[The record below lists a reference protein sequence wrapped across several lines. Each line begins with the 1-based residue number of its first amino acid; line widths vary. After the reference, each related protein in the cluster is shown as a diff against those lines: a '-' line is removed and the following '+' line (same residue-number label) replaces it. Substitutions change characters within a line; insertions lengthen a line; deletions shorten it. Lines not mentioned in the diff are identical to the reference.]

1 MGYKYKT
8 TFSTWHLMVVSTR
21 WELDKVIS
29 SKYLNLIFMICW
41 LKNWMMV
48 ECIMLG
54 ILSSFQTIWLH
65 SNKAVREVVP
75 LIVILFMV

>member
-8 TFSTWHLMVVSTR
+8 TFSTWHLMVVSSDEN
-21 WELDKVIS
+21 WYKVIS
-29 SKYLNLIFMICW
+29 SNYLNLIFMICW

-54 ILSSFQTIWLH
+54 ILSSFQTIWPH

-75 LIVILFMV
+75 LIVIL